1 MLRSHINPLI
11 TAGNGFSFG
20 SLRQFVPVGSN
31 TKYQL
36 TLLEG
41 CQESG
46 QDAGGGTQRRV
57 SLEQ

>member
-1 MLRSHINPLI
+1 MLSSHINPLI

-46 QDAGGGTQRRV
+46 QDGGGGT
-57 SLEQ
+57 